1 MRKARAAPVAASRW
15 CAEGCG
21 EETGWGLCSKTFRDT
36 RFNSKDGMRHPAW
49 PHLQAAP
56 SLLGF
61 GDVAP
66 GSYGAGSC
74 KKHAWGQ
81 FGFSAGQQKP
91 FLQSDLWQ
99 KGVTGVSCGWA
110 SSWALGREV
119 CNPIP
124 LFARIRKDGQQARLP
139 TTPPTL
145 FFYLQKPPGGPPG
158 PAQCS
163 SKCPRSQDY
172 VSLPS
177 LPFSLLS
184 CLKASGSPC
193 THPESSSLCESPH
206 QSPAIDLTSVISAIS
221 PATEQIL
228 GSYQPI
234 KESKN
239 AVTSFLSAKRTQS
252 PADYSINLLMNLS
265 CQTDSQHFCKVG
277 MGNFNLP
284 GGAGPGLTRL

>member
-1 MRKARAAPVAASRW
+1 MPPSLASPAGSSVPAGLWGCGTGFLLSWDLQKARLGAVWFLSWAEKTLPPVRFVAKGCHW
-15 CAEGCG
+15 CQLWVG
-21 EETGWGLCSKTFRDT
+21 
-36 RFNSKDGMRHPAW
+36 
-49 PHLQAAP
+49 Q
-56 SLLGF
+56 LLGSRKGGLQPHSSF
-61 GDVAP
+61 CLHSKGWA
-66 GSYGAGSC
+66 
-74 KKHAWGQ
+74 
-81 FGFSAGQQKP
+81 AGQAP
-91 FLQSDLWQ
+91 H
-99 KGVTGVSCGWA
+99 
-110 SSWALGREV
+110 
-119 CNPIP
+119 NPTN
-124 LFARIRKDGQQARLP
+124 L
-139 TTPPTL
+139 T
-145 FFYLQKPPGGPPG
+145 FYLQKPPGGPPG
-158 PAQCS
+158 PAQRS
-163 SKCPRSQDY
+163 SKWPRSQHY

-184 CLKASGSPC
+184 CLKPSGSPC

-265 CQTDSQHFCKVG
+265 CQTDSQRFCEVG

>member
-1 MRKARAAPVAASRW
+1 MAKGCHW
-15 CAEGCG
+15 CQLWVG
-21 EETGWGLCSKTFRDT
+21 
-36 RFNSKDGMRHPAW
+36 
-49 PHLQAAP
+49 Q
-56 SLLGF
+56 LLGSRKGGLQPHSSF
-61 GDVAP
+61 CLHSKGWA
-66 GSYGAGSC
+66 
-74 KKHAWGQ
+74 
-81 FGFSAGQQKP
+81 AGQAP
-91 FLQSDLWQ
+91 H
-99 KGVTGVSCGWA
+99 
-110 SSWALGREV
+110 
-119 CNPIP
+119 NPTN
-124 LFARIRKDGQQARLP
+124 L
-139 TTPPTL
+139 T
-145 FFYLQKPPGGPPG
+145 FYLQKPPGGPPG
-158 PAQCS
+158 PAQRS
-163 SKCPRSQDY
+163 SKWPRSQHY

-184 CLKASGSPC
+184 CLKPSGSPC

-265 CQTDSQHFCKVG
+265 CQTDSQRFCEVG